1 MRLNEVGIRYVYPNK
16 PFDFSRRQCYKRAG
30 SMCRYARRSLG
41 SAALLLALV
50 APSFAQTLPKE
61 QGTFEFYYGRY
72 DIKDTRFTDV
82 YQKGGSIQGLL
93 LSSALAFGFDFYSE
107 IKAFY
112 KTGTLTF
119 TEEKTTFLLLPLA
132 LGVRYILPGN
142 FLRPYAGGGMDFY
155 FYYENNPIA
164 TTLNITTGYHLTA
177 GLYLQF
183 GKNSPLRLNGKV
195 AYTRVK
201 TTEDGITIELGGL
214 EYGAGIAIVF

>member
-1 MRLNEVGIRYVYPNK
+1 
-16 PFDFSRRQCYKRAG
+16 
-30 SMCRYARRSLG
+30 MCRYARRSLG
-41 SAALLLALV
+41 TAALLLALAV
-50 APSFAQTLPKE
+50 SSSAQTYLKD

-82 YQKGGSIQGLL
+82 YQKGGAIQGLL
-93 LSSALAFGFDFYSE
+93 LSSALAYGFDFYAE

-132 LGVRYILPGN
+132 LGVRYVLPGN
-142 FLRPYAGGGMDFY
+142 LLRPYAGGGMDFY
-155 FYYENNPIA
+155 FYYENSPIA

-183 GKNSPLRLNGKV
+183 GKDSPLRLTGKV
-195 AYTRVK
+195 TYTRVK
-201 TTEDGITIELGGL
+201 ATEEGITIELGGL

>member
-1 MRLNEVGIRYVYPNK
+1 M
-16 PFDFSRRQCYKRAG
+16 SRDAKRAILT
-30 SMCRYARRSLG
+30 AVLFVSLTATG
-41 SAALLLALV
+41 L
-50 APSFAQTLPKE
+50 AQTSPKN
-61 QGTFEFYYGRY
+61 QGTFEFYYGKY
-72 DIKDTRFTDV
+72 SISDARFTDV
-82 YQKGGSIQGLL
+82 YRKGGAIQGIA
-93 LSSALAFGFDFYSE
+93 LSSTLAFGFDFYSE

-119 TEEKTTFLLLPLA
+119 TQEKTTFLLLPLA
-132 LGVRYILPGN
+132 LGVRYVLPGN

-164 TTLNITTGYHLTA
+164 TTMNIVTGYHLTA

-195 AYTRVK
+195 TYSRVK
-201 TTEDGITIELGGL
+201 AMEEGMAIELGGL